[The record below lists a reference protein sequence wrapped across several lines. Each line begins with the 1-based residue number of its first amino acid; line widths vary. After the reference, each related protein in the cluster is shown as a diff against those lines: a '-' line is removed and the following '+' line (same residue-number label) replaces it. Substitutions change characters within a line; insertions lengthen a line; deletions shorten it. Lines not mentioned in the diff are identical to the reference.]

1 MAGRFGFEMAFISTA
16 LWARAGLHYMRLNS
30 SEMTLILRHF
40 SAAADS
46 ALLRP
51 DEITPA
57 IDSQLKD
64 QTKIPNPLLLSLSD
78 HFPLSLPPDF
88 LVFLI
93 PLRNRSDLFYSSL
106 VLKGRTLACHCQKKT
121 CVI

>member
-16 LWARAGLHYMRLNS
+16 LQARTGLHYMRLNS

-40 SAAADS
+40 SVAADS
-46 ALLRP
+46 ALLCP

-64 QTKIPNPLLLSLSD
+64 QTKIPSSPLLSLSD
-78 HFPLSLPPDF
+78 
-88 LVFLI
+88 
-93 PLRNRSDLFYSSL
+93 RSPFIS
-106 VLKGRTLACHCQKKT
+106 TT
-121 CVI
+121 